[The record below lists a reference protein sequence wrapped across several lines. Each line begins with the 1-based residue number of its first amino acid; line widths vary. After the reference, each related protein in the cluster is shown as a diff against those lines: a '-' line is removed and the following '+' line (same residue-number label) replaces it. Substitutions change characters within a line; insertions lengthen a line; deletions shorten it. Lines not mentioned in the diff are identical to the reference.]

1 MIGNNHEKDL
11 SNLLEIL
18 KDTAESREVI
28 ILSTYGLGPGTVLSN
43 RYAGQ
48 GQPQSRSGGLVLKK
62 KTKN

>member
-28 ILSTYGLGPGTVLSN
+28 ILSTYGLDSETVLSN
-43 RYAGQ
+43 RYAG
-48 GQPQSRSGGLVLKK
+48 
-62 KTKN
+62 